1 MQHFLNENEIVTA
14 CFPFW
19 RLNLYLSLLPLF
31 FCVTVFRSRLGGG
44 GRSNRLRLLIFE
56 QRDRA
61 GKVCMCLPGD
71 ADCKCSPE
79 EGGAILCLLIS
90 DKHFCAPACTLTAP
104 RHPAGGANVSLSQHH
119 SSASRSYLYL
129 EATRC
134 PREPSA
140 KYHVL
145 FAQTGIIV
153 GTKSI
158 CSNTVSLSKWS
169 PC

>member
-14 CFPFW
+14 CFPF
-19 RLNLYLSLLPLF
+19 RCLNLYLSLLLLF
-31 FCVTVFRSRLGGG
+31 FCVSVFLSRCGGG
-44 GRSNRLRLLIFE
+44 SNRLRLLIFE
-56 QRDRA
+56 QRDGA
-61 GKVCMCLPGD
+61 AKVCMCLPGD

-79 EGGAILCLLIS
+79 GGGGYILPLDLRQT
-90 DKHFCAPACTLTAP
+90 FLRPACTLTAP

-119 SSASRSYLYL
+119 SSASRSYLYF

-153 GTKSI
+153 DTKSI

>member
-1 MQHFLNENEIVTA
+1 MKLLKSAFPSGTTIYFSFCYSFFLYSSVFLSFLTKCGGQTDCGCSSLSNVRELEKCVCVSWAMLIVNA
-14 CFPFW
+14 
-19 RLNLYLSLLPLF
+19 RL
-31 FCVTVFRSRLGGG
+31 RSGGG
-44 GRSNRLRLLIFE
+44 YIVPLDLRQTFLH
-56 QRDRA
+56 
-61 GKVCMCLPGD
+61 
-71 ADCKCSPE
+71 S
-79 EGGAILCLLIS
+79 
-90 DKHFCAPACTLTAP
+90 ACTLTAP

-134 PREPSA
+134 PRQPSA

-158 CSNTVSLSKWS
+158 CSNTVSLSKCS
-169 PC
+169 PR

>member
-1 MQHFLNENEIVTA
+1 MEMKLLKPAFPSGATIYSSDCYSLFLYSSFFLNQM
-14 CFPFW
+14 
-19 RLNLYLSLLPLF
+19 R
-31 FCVTVFRSRLGGG
+31 
-44 GRSNRLRLLIFE
+44 RSNRLRLLIFE
-56 QRDRA
+56 QCEGA
-61 GKVCMCLPGD
+61 GKVCMCLLGD
-71 ADCKCSPE
+71 ADCKCSPQE
-79 EGGAILCLLIS
+79 WGGNIMPLDLRQTFLRS
-90 DKHFCAPACTLTAP
+90 ACTLTAP

-134 PREPSA
+134 PRQPSA

-158 CSNTVSLSKWS
+158 CSNTVSLSKCS
-169 PC
+169 PR